1 MIPPLIYVCISRPSL
16 SPNHKSISHTR
27 LFIAAFAPADAMP
40 ISCFALTLLVTR
52 GKPLLVPPG
61 ASTAPVEV
69 RLLPA
74 VEGTRPLTADCL
86 RVVEAAT
93 GLLGLAPLASLCLTA
108 VPFLKLVAGGS
119 GRGRLPAGVELMV
132 LLLFI
137 GDSLRAVMRAVAV
150 GIEVF

>member
-1 MIPPLIYVCISRPSL
+1 
-16 SPNHKSISHTR
+16 
-27 LFIAAFAPADAMP
+27 
-40 ISCFALTLLVTR
+40 
-52 GKPLLVPPG
+52 
-61 ASTAPVEV
+61 VEV

-74 VEGTRPLTADCL
+74 VEGTTPLTTDCL
-86 RVVEAAT
+86 RVVEDAK

-119 GRGRLPAGVELMV
+119 GRGRLLPGVVMV